1 MKKNLLILI
10 LFFSSFQSNAQF
22 SRYIVK
28 FKNKGTSPYSISTPS
43 NYLSAR
49 ALTRRT
55 NYGISIDS
63 SDLPIT
69 PRYID
74 SVRLAGAVT
83 ILNPSKWLNQVSIQ
97 TTDNAALAKI
107 NSFSFVQ
114 SVTGIAARTTNT
126 EIVTDKKNKFSSEE
140 ITASISTS
148 KTNSTQDYFSYGN
161 TYNEIH
167 LHNGEFL
174 HNIGM
179 RGQNMLVAVLD
190 AGFFNYTSLKAFD
203 SINANNQVL
212 QTWDFVARHSSVVE
226 DNSHG
231 MSCLSTI
238 AGNIPGTFI
247 GNAPKA
253 NFVLYRTEDAP
264 TEYPI
269 EEHNWACGAERADSI
284 GADIISSSL
293 GYTTFDNN
301 SLDYTYSNMNGN
313 TSISAKAAKFIGK
326 KGLLAFIAMGNDGA
340 NSWKYLS
347 TAADADSVISVGAV
361 NTSGAVGSFS
371 SYGPSFD
378 GRIKPEMSSVGVNA
392 YVQNSNNTIGTGNG
406 TSYATPKMAGLGTC
420 LWQAFP
426 ENNNMAIRDA
436 LIKSSS
442 IYSAPNNRIGYGIPN
457 IKNAFIL
464 LLNSFAKITATTIS
478 NCKTILS
485 FKSKDVSF
493 MKYEIE
499 RLIPGQTAYTKIADV
514 QGSGTILS
522 NKTYIY
528 SDTLNNVSAG
538 TIKYRIKQTIDTANA
553 TTSFTYFDSV
563 SVNLTTAC
571 IATPVVNVNTA
582 IDKITLLPNP
592 AKDFCIIRVTTND
605 AVKKLSIR
613 ITDVKGSVLLQLN
626 KSKNSGTV
634 DYEIPLQKFAKGSYI
649 INVFDD
655 KKMLDHKVLL
665 KL

>member
-1 MKKNLLILI
+1 MKKKLLILI
-10 LFFSSFQSNAQF
+10 LLFSSFQSNAQF
-22 SRYIVK
+22 SRYIIK

-43 NYLSAR
+43 NYLSTR
-49 ALTRRT
+49 ALARRT

-126 EIVTDKKNKFSSEE
+126 EIVTAKKNKFSSEE
-140 ITASISTS
+140 ITDSTTTS
-148 KTNSTQDYFSYGN
+148 KTNSTQNYFSYGN

-179 RGQNMLVAVLD
+179 RGQNMMVAVLD

-212 QTWDFVARHSSVVE
+212 QTWDFVARNSSVVE
-226 DNSHG
+226 DDSHG

-238 AGNIPGTFI
+238 AGNIPGTFV

-293 GYTTFDNN
+293 GYTTFDNA
-301 SLDYTYSNMNGN
+301 SLNYTYSNMNGN
-313 TSISAKAAKFIGK
+313 TSISAKAAKFISR
-326 KGLLAFIAMGNDGA
+326 KGLLAFIAMGNDGT

-347 TAADADSVISVGAV
+347 TAADTDSVISVGAV
-361 NTSGAVGSFS
+361 NSLGTVGSFS

-378 GRIKPEMSSVGVNA
+378 GRIKPEMSAVGVSA
-392 YVQNSNNTIGTGNG
+392 YVQNSNNTIGAGNG

-426 ENNNMAIRDA
+426 ESNNMAVRDA

-464 LLNSFAKITATTIS
+464 LLNSYAKITSATIT
-478 NCKTILS
+478 NCKTTLS

-499 RLIPGQTAYTKIADV
+499 RLIPGQTTYIKIADV

-522 NKTYIY
+522 NKTYSY
-528 SDTLNNVSAG
+528 TDTLTNISAG
-538 TIKYRIKQTIDTANA
+538 TIKYRIKQTIDTANTA
-553 TTSFTYFDSV
+553 ASFTYFDSI
-563 SVNLTTAC
+563 SVNLTNAC
-571 IATPVVNVNTA
+571 IATPFVNLNTA
-582 IDKITLLPNP
+582 TDKIIILPNP
-592 AKDFCIIRVTTND
+592 AKDFCIVRVTTND
-605 AVKKLSIR
+605 AVKNLLIR
-613 ITDVKGSVLLQLN
+613 ITDNKGSLLLQLN

-634 DYEIPLQKFAKGSYI
+634 DYEIPLQKFIKGSYI
-649 INVFDD
+649 ITVFDD

>member
-1 MKKNLLILI
+1 MKKNLLLLII
-10 LFFSSFQSNAQF
+10 LFSFFHSNAQF
-22 SRYIVK
+22 SKYIIK

-43 NYLSAR
+43 NYLSVR
-49 ALTRRT
+49 AITRRT
-55 NYGISIDS
+55 NYGITIDS

-74 SVRLAGAVT
+74 SVRLAGTVT
-83 ILNPSKWLNQVSIQ
+83 ILNSSKWLNQISIQ
-97 TTDNAALAKI
+97 TTDNTALAKI
-107 NSFSFVQ
+107 NGFSFVL
-114 SVTGIAARTTNT
+114 SVTGIAAKTTNT
-126 EIVTDKKNKFSSEE
+126 DIIIPKNNKFSSEE
-140 ITASISTS
+140 IKESTYTS
-148 KTNSTQDYFSYGN
+148 KTTNTQDYFSYGN

-179 RGQNMLVAVLD
+179 RGQNMMVAVLD
-190 AGFFNYTSLKAFD
+190 AGFYNYTSLKAFD

-212 QTWDFVARHSSVVE
+212 QTWDFVAREASVVE
-226 DNSHG
+226 DDSHG

-238 AGNIPGTFI
+238 AGNIPGTFM

-293 GYTTFDNN
+293 GYTTFDNS
-301 SLDYTYSNMNGN
+301 SLDYTYANMNGN
-313 TSISAKAAKFIGK
+313 TTISAKAAKFISR
-326 KGLLAFIAMGNDGA
+326 KGLLAFVAMGNDGA

-347 TAADADSVISVGAV
+347 TAADADSIISVGAV
-361 NTSGAVGSFS
+361 NTSGVIGNFS
-371 SYGPSFD
+371 SYGPSSD
-378 GRIKPEMSSVGVNA
+378 GRIKPEMSAVGVSA
-392 YVQNSNNTIGTGNG
+392 YVQNSNNTIGAGNG

-426 ENNNMAIRDA
+426 ESNNMAIRNA

-442 IYSAPNNRIGYGIPN
+442 IFSTPNDRIGYGIPN
-457 IKNAFIL
+457 IKNAFII
-464 LLNSFAKITATTIS
+464 LLNSYAKITAATIT
-478 NCKTILS
+478 NCKTTIS
-485 FKSKDVSF
+485 FKSKDVGF

-499 RLIPGQTAYTKIADV
+499 RLIPGQTAYTKIANM

-522 NKTYIY
+522 NKTYTYI
-528 SDTLNNVSAG
+528 DTLNNVSAG

-553 TTSFTYFDSV
+553 ATSFTYFDSV
-563 SVNLTTAC
+563 SVNLTSAC

-582 IDKITLLPNP
+582 TDKITILPNP
-592 AKDFCIIRVTTND
+592 AKDYCVVRVTTND
-605 AVKKLSIR
+605 AVKNLSIR
-613 ITDVKGSVLLQLN
+613 ITDDKGSVLLQMN
-626 KSKNSGTV
+626 KSKNSGTA

-655 KKMLDHKVLL
+655 KKKLDHKVLL

>member
-10 LFFSSFQSNAQF
+10 TLFSFLTTNAQF

-55 NYGISIDS
+55 NYGIAIDS

-83 ILNPSKWLNQVSIQ
+83 ILNPSKWLNQISIQ

-114 SVTGIAARTTNT
+114 SVTGIAARTSNT
-126 EIVTDKKNKFSSEE
+126 DIVISKKNKFSIEE
-140 ITASISTS
+140 IATTTSAS
-148 KTNSTQDYFSYGN
+148 KTTNTQDFFSYGN

-179 RGQNMLVAVLD
+179 RGQNMMVAVLD
-190 AGFFNYTSLKAFD
+190 AGFFNYTTLKAFD

-212 QTWDFVARHSSVVE
+212 QTWDFVARNASVVE
-226 DNSHG
+226 DDSHG

-269 EEHNWACGAERADSI
+269 EEHNWACGVERADSI

-293 GYTTFDNN
+293 GYTTFDNT

-313 TSISAKAAKFIGK
+313 TTISAKAAKFISR

-361 NTSGAVGSFS
+361 NSSGTVGSFS

-378 GRIKPEMSSVGVNA
+378 GRIKPEMSAVGVSA
-392 YVQNSNNTIGTGNG
+392 YVQNSNNTIGAGNG

-426 ENNNMAIRDA
+426 ESNNMAIRDA

-457 IKNAFIL
+457 IKNAFIF
-464 LLNSFAKITATTIS
+464 LLNSYAKITAATIS
-478 NCKTILS
+478 NCKTTLS

-522 NKTYIY
+522 NKTYTY
-528 SDTLNNVSAG
+528 VDTLNNVLVG
-538 TIKYRIKQTIDTANA
+538 TIKYRIKQTIDTANPA
-553 TTSFTYFDSV
+553 TSFTYFDSV

-582 IDKITLLPNP
+582 QDKITIIPNP
-592 AKDFCIIRVTTND
+592 AKDYCIVRVITNDAIKNLSIRVTDN
-605 AVKKLSIR
+605 
-613 ITDVKGSVLLQLN
+613 KGSVIFTTI
-626 KSKNSGTV
+626 KSKPSGLS
-634 DYEIPLQKFAKGSYI
+634 DFEIPIQKFAMGSYTVS
-649 INVFDD
+649 VFDD
-655 KKMLDHKVLL
+655 KKMIDNKVLL